1 MAWLSGVLGMPQVA
15 WVSAGALPMG
25 LAWALHAAH
34 QRRTAR
40 QRAQALQTEQARL
53 RALIQAIPDL
63 VWLKDTQGV
72 YQLCN
77 PAFEAFVGARQADVI
92 GKRDEDFVS
101 PEQAAAFCRSDQ
113 AALQR
118 GGPFAS
124 ESQLTYASDGRQ
136 VLVQTVKAPLRGP
149 DGQALGVLGIARDI
163 TAQQQ
168 AQLALRQANRA
179 SRLLGE
185 AGTALI
191 HASGEQELLQ
201 RVCELAVGDGG
212 YLMAWV
218 GMAEHDSACTVRPV
232 ARAGQGTDYV
242 DLAPMSWA
250 DNEHGRGPCGVAVRT
265 RVPVCNQ
272 NFLSNPAMAPWR
284 EAAYQ
289 HGFQSSVGVPFVV
302 DEHTV
307 GVLSLYAAEP
317 NAFERDEVKLL
328 VKLAGALGYGL
339 LALRTAATRD
349 QALAALQESEFLFRS
364 QFDLGNFGINITT
377 PDQGWLRVNRRYCEM
392 LGYSEDEIRALRWE
406 QLVHPQDLPAALALH
421 QRLVA
426 GEIDHYQIDQR
437 AICRDGQVIDLTVS
451 AACFRAQG
459 RTQLIVTSL
468 VDVTD
473 KHQAQRELQQYRE
486 HLEQL
491 VERRTH
497 ELQQAKTEAELANQ
511 AKSTF
516 LANMSHEIRTP
527 MNAIIGLLYLLRRDI
542 TEPAAASKLAHA
554 DTASRHL
561 LQVINDIL
569 DISKIEAGC
578 LTLDERD
585 FPLADMLAQVVQMAR
600 SQAVSQAHSQGH
612 GATPNPASS
621 QAPSDPGPSPLHC
634 SWHIDPSLPAFLHG
648 DDMRLEQILLNFVGN
663 ALKFTREGEVAV
675 TVRPMAA
682 PAPGATPAT
691 AGHPTSADTL
701 WLRFE
706 VRDTGIGM
714 APQVLGRLFKPFEQ
728 ADASTTRRFGGTG
741 LGLAISQR
749 LSMLMGGRVSAD
761 SQLGQG
767 STFVLE
773 LPLRPAQVSPPIAL
787 LPATPSHSN
796 REPAMSSAQM
806 PEPGGL
812 SAATPAESR
821 AESPADKPAPMP
833 AAAPR
838 VPHVLLAEDNPIN
851 RMLVKEGL
859 AGTGL
864 CIDEACDG
872 QQAVA
877 MAAAHIYDLILM
889 DMQMPHMDGLQA
901 TGQIRQLPGY
911 GKVPIIAM
919 TANAFEEDRQACLDA
934 GMNAHLAKPLTLRD
948 LPGYLA
954 NWLPH
959 GAHRAEH

>member
-1 MAWLSGVLGMPQVA
+1 MALLSGVMGMPQLA

-25 LAWALHAAH
+25 LAWALHAAR
-34 QRRTAR
+34 QGRKAR

-53 RALIQAIPDL
+53 HALIQAIPDL
-63 VWLKDTQGV
+63 VWVKDTQGV

-77 PAFEAFVGARQADVI
+77 PAFEAFVGAQQAQVI

-101 PEQAAAFCRSDQ
+101 PEQAQAFRRSDQ
-113 AALQR
+113 AALQH
-118 GGPFAS
+118 GGPSAS

-136 VLVQTVKAPLRGP
+136 VLVQTVKTPLL
-149 DGQALGVLGIARDI
+149 DALGQAHGVLGIARDI
-163 TAQQQ
+163 TAQRQ
-168 AQLALRQANRA
+168 AQVALRQVNRA

-185 AGTALI
+185 VGTVLI

-201 RVCELAVGDGG
+201 RVCELAVGEGG

-218 GMAEHDSACTVRPV
+218 GMAEHDSARTVRPV
-232 ARAGQGTDYV
+232 ARAGQGTDYI
-242 DLAPMSWA
+242 DLSTMSWA
-250 DNEHGRGPCGVAVRT
+250 DNEHGRGPCGVAIRT
-265 RVPVCNQ
+265 RAPVCNQ
-272 NFLSNPAMAPWR
+272 NFLSNPAMALWR
-284 EAAYQ
+284 EAALQ
-289 HGFQSSVGVPFVV
+289 HGFQSSLGVPFVV

-317 NAFERDEVKLL
+317 DAFERDEVELL
-328 VKLAGALGYGL
+328 SKLAAALAYGL
-339 LALRTAATRD
+339 SALHTAATRD

-377 PDQGWLRVNRRYCEM
+377 PDQGWLRINRRYCEM
-392 LGYSEDEIRALRWE
+392 LGYSEDEVRALRWE

-578 LTLDERD
+578 VKLDERD
-585 FPLADMLAQVVQMAR
+585 FPLADAMARVFQMAR
-600 SQAVSQAHSQGH
+600 SQALSQEQG
-612 GATPNPASS
+612 
-621 QAPSDPGPSPLHC
+621 QAQSEPGPMPLRC
-634 SWHIDPSLPAFLHG
+634 SWHIDPSVPAYLHG
-648 DDMRLEQILLNFVGN
+648 DDMRLEQILLNFLGN

-675 TVRPMAA
+675 TVRPMPA
-682 PAPGATPAT
+682 PAPAATPAA

-714 APQVLGRLFKPFEQ
+714 APHVLGRLFQPFEQ

-749 LSMLMGGRVSAD
+749 LSTLMGGRVSAD

-773 LPLRPAQVSPPIAL
+773 LPFRPAQLSPPIAL
-787 LPATPSHSN
+787 APATLSLSN
-796 REPAMSSAQM
+796 REPAMSSAPM

-821 AESPADKPAPMP
+821 AESPADKPAPVP

-872 QQAVA
+872 EQAVA
-877 MAAAHIYDLILM
+877 MAAAQIYDLILM

-934 GMNAHLAKPLTLRD
+934 GMDAHLAKPLTLRD

-954 NWLPH
+954 NWLPQ
-959 GAHRAEH
+959 GANMTEH